1 MRLLLEG
8 CYGYLLV
15 PFLIAKCPCHQFFRQ
30 QFPCS
35 SVSDEFNNQPMG
47 YIRCYSYFLNIFL
60 SPGDFSRRVWV
71 CGRIL
76 QGNYTLIESFRLL
89 HPGTHCCSVVHL
101 KHEWSHQVATSKF
114 LPFQTLLN

>member
-15 PFLIAKCPCHQFFRQ
+15 PSLITKHPCHQFSRH

-35 SVSDEFNNQPMG
+35 SISDEFNSQPMS
-47 YIRCYSYFLNIFL
+47 YISCYTYFLKYL
-60 SPGDFSRRVWV
+60 SFPGDFSRRVWV

-89 HPGTHCCSVVHL
+89 HSGTQCHIVHL
-101 KHEWSHQVATSKF
+101 KHEWSHQAATS
-114 LPFQTLLN
+114 